1 MKKIYA
7 LLLLTA
13 FVLTFTACHKDDEHD
28 EKPTENV
35 KSSEDDESKTSDDN
49 NTNSSDDNNPAP
61 TNEGGRVSI
70 TSSYSAILGEKFT
83 LYNNAT
89 NDGCTWTS
97 SDNNILYVESNTFS
111 YRSNFY
117 AVGIGTATITATTKN
132 GNQSKCRVT
141 VKNLSYSGTNN
152 GHAYVDLGLTVKW
165 ATMNVGASS
174 PFEAGGYYAWGET
187 TTKMSYN
194 SSTYKWNSGYS
205 KDVLDLNDDAA
216 RQNWGGTWRMPTS
229 VEYKELINN
238 CTWKSIEWY
247 DSRLK
252 GYIVISKT
260 NRNFIFLP
268 YAGKR
273 VNSNINEISSTGYYW
288 ASNKES
294 WTDYLSLS
302 SEKVYSSSHTEEG
315 FSVRPV
321 CP

>member
-1 MKKIYA
+1 MKKIYVFF
-7 LLLLTA
+7 LLLTTL
-13 FVLTFTACHKDDEHD
+13 VLTFTACHKDDDPD

-35 KSSEDDESKTSDDN
+35 KSPESDESKTSDDN

-61 TNEGGRVSI
+61 TNEGRNARI
-70 TSSYSAILGEKFT
+70 ASSYSAILGEKFY
-83 LYNNAT
+83 LQNQENE
-89 NDGCTWTS
+89 GCTWTS
-97 SDNNILYVESNTFS
+97 SDNSIIQVQSNTFLWRG
-111 YRSNFY
+111 YFY
-117 AVGIGTATITATTKN
+117 AVGIGTATITATAKN
-132 GNQSKCRVT
+132 GSQATCYVT
-141 VKNLSYSGTNN
+141 VIPLSNSGTNN

-174 PFEAGGYYAWGET
+174 PVEAGGYYAWGET

-229 VEYKELINN
+229 EEYKELINN

-273 VNSNINEISSTGYYW
+273 VNSNINEIGSTGYYW
-288 ASNKES
+288 ASNKE
-294 WTDYLSLS
+294 WRTYYLSS
-302 SEKVYSSSHTEEG
+302 KTVYSSSNTEEG